1 MMIFKLTRIFEIYI
15 NLPYIIKNLKFNA
28 VNKKINRKIE
38 YSTIAKFKKRKNIP
52 EIYIQEFLEKAHDH
66 IHVYTVCP

>member
-1 MMIFKLTRIFEIYI
+1 MMIFKLTKIFEIYI
-15 NLPYIIKNLKFNA
+15 NLPYIITNLKFNA
-28 VNKKINRKIE
+28 LINDSVKQIE

-52 EIYIQEFLEKAHDH
+52 EIYIQEFLKKAHDH